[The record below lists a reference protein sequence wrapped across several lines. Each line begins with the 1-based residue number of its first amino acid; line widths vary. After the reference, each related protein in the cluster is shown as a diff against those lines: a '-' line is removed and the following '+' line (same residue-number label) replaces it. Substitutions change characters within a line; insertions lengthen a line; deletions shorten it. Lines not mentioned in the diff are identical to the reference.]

1 MSKHEINVIRGL
13 QAVFLTVVAVLG
25 WAPLD
30 RTTWLMENSVVVL
43 CAAALW
49 ASRHR
54 FYWTARSWALVLAFV
69 VLHEVGTHYTYPQVP
84 YDATVLKMTG
94 VSIDQLFGW
103 QRNQYD
109 RFVHLAY
116 GVLGALPLR
125 EIVTVKCRLQGAWA
139 SLMAWSLVL
148 STSMLYE
155 LMEWVGGAYLG
166 PGGSAFVGA
175 QDDFWDAQKDMA
187 AAAAGSLAVLVCRGH
202 AIRAPLMQ
210 GEGAER

>member
-1 MSKHEINVIRGL
+1 MSKHEINVIRAL
-13 QAVFLTVVAVLG
+13 QAAFLIVVVLLG

-30 RTTWLMENSVVVL
+30 RKTWLMENSVVAL

-49 ASRHR
+49 FCRHR
-54 FYWTARSWALVLAFV
+54 FYWTTRSWALVLAFV
-69 VLHEVGTHYTYPQVP
+69 GLHEVGTHFTYPQVP
-84 YDATVLKMTG
+84 YDAAILKMTG

-139 SLMAWSLVL
+139 SLIAWSLVL

-155 LMEWVGGAYLG
+155 LMEWIGGASFG
-166 PGGSAFVGA
+166 QGGSAFVGA

-187 AAAAGSLAVLVCRGH
+187 AAAAGSLLVLVCRGH
-202 AIRAPLMQ
+202 AIREKTGVSKPA
-210 GEGAER
+210 